1 LLINNNK
8 LIIDAYTNKGNR
20 MESFTWNTE
29 EAHSNNSTTMC
40 DYLDNHNML
49 DITLI
54 DGTYAEGVN
63 AKGDKYEIHA
73 GGDGDS
79 FNHRVTFKLIED

>member
-1 LLINNNK
+1 MNAFK
-8 LIIDAYTNKGNR
+8 W
-20 MESFTWNTE
+20 STE
-29 EAHSNNSTTMC
+29 EAHVDNSTTMC

-49 DITLI
+49 DITFV

-63 AKGDKYEIHA
+63 GKGNKYEIHA

-79 FNHRVTFKLIED
+79 FNHIITFKLIND